1 MSYVPG
7 KSDAKKALRYRQ
19 RGAENLTPEQAEW
32 LSGYEEAL
40 IARGVPR
47 RTSKYTKEYQ
57 ESNTPTE
64 ENENE
69 AGENPTKEDDKTGNA
84 SGNGN
89 SQPEPGHSNPDDG
102 NAPDV
107 EPPTQPRPPKPPRV
121 NTDSPRTDGKRQSG
135 NWREKYSGGSSVD
148 GREQTCLTIATQAI
162 GILTLM
168 SEQIRL
174 SGAEPVIEPKLLFN
188 AMVLTVD
195 DVLPDDLTVKPQH
208 IAVGGSIAII
218 SHRFLRRK
226 EIADA
231 IKKQSTAGKD
241 EFGRKYSPPAQA
253 PSAPPPVPP
262 APPPPPPAPPPPPPQ
277 ATKVEPPKPTEPVY
291 NDRDAQ
297 VPHVTDVEVF

>member
-32 LSGYEEAL
+32 LNGYEEAL
-40 IARGVPR
+40 IARGIPR
-47 RTSKYTKEYQ
+47 RTSKYTKESQ
-57 ESNTPTE
+57 DGNTPSG
-64 ENENE
+64 ENESE
-69 AGENPTKEDDKTGNA
+69 TGENPTPENNQTGNA
-84 SGNGN
+84 GSGGGGE
-89 SQPEPGHSNPDDG
+89 PEPGHSNPDDG

-107 EPPTQPRPPKPPRV
+107 EPPPPPRPPKPPRV
-121 NTDSPRTDGKRQSG
+121 NTDATKPEGKRQSG

-241 EFGRKYSPPAQA
+241 EFGRKYSPPA
-253 PSAPPPVPP
+253 PPPPP
-262 APPPPPPAPPPPPPQ
+262 SQSPPPPPPPPAP
-277 ATKVEPPKPTEPVY
+277 KVEPPKPTEPVY